1 MVDNPQDRSGMI
13 SKACEAFG
21 GNMIGMYMA
30 FGDDDVAV
38 ITKVPNDVSAVAI
51 SAQIA
56 SGFACSSVSPTQLL

>member
-1 MVDNPQDRSGMI
+1 MI

-21 GNMIGMYMA
+21 GKMIGIYMA

-51 SAQIA
+51 SAQID
-56 SGFACSSVSPTQLL
+56 SGFASSSVSPTQLL